1 MGKNFQLLL
10 SKFVDQTHNVA
21 VQMPPSI
28 TDLSATH
35 HTVSQYDDTTTQNG
49 LGDSA
54 TNSMSAIN
62 ACNKDDLSTG
72 VVPKAQ
78 KNAQQK
84 IANLKL

>member
-1 MGKNFQLLL
+1 
-10 SKFVDQTHNVA
+10 
-21 VQMPPSI
+21 MPPSI

-54 TNSMSAIN
+54 TNSMSTIN
-62 ACNKDDLSTG
+62 AGNKDDLSTG

-84 IANLKL
+84 SLIYNFKELPGKTFKP